1 LSARATRL
9 WHVGGKD
16 VDLRIPLLLRM
27 RQAGFEVAAAGAGCR
42 APFEAA
48 GIPYF
53 EYGLA
58 PGLQPWAD
66 WAARRRLAALLAQER
81 PALAHAFDTKPGLLL
96 PHAARGAPG
105 VRCVRTITG
114 LGRLFARDDLAA
126 QAGRAVYRAAQ
137 RRVAPR
143 CALTVFQN
151 EDDRDEFLAHDLL
164 RGRPHALVRGSGVD
178 AAALRAAAPA
188 AGAVAALR
196 RQLGAEG
203 GLLVLMVARVV
214 PSKGVREFMDAAAQV
229 RADRPATFVLVG
241 PADEGE
247 RSAAQLGREAQSHP
261 HVRYLGRRDD
271 VPALLAAADVFAL
284 PTWYREGL
292 PRVLLEAAV
301 MRVPIVT
308 TAVPG
313 CREVVHDGVTGLV
326 VPPRDATALA
336 QAIGRL
342 AGEPALRT
350 RLAAAAE
357 RHVLEHF
364 SLDRVAA
371 DTLALYRTLLDEG

>member
-1 LSARATRL
+1 VSGRATRL

-27 RQAGFEVAAAGAGCR
+27 RQAGFDVAAAGAGCP

-53 EYGLA
+53 DYGLA
-58 PGLQPWAD
+58 PGLQPLED
-66 WAARRRLAALLAQER
+66 LAARRRLAALLRQQR
-81 PALAHAFDTKPGLLL
+81 PDLAHAFDTKPGLLL
-96 PHAARGAPG
+96 PHAARGCAG

-126 QAGRAVYRAAQ
+126 RAGRAVYRAAQ
-137 RRVAPR
+137 RRVAPH

-151 EDDRDEFLAHDLL
+151 EEDRDEFLAHDLL

-178 AAALRAAAPA
+178 PAALRAAVPAPA
-188 AGAVAALR
+188 ATAALR
-196 RQLGAEG
+196 RELGAEG

-214 PSKGVREFMDAAAQV
+214 PSKGVREFLDAAGRV
-229 RADRPATFVLVG
+229 RAGRPAAFVLVG

-247 RSAAQLGREAQSHP
+247 RSAARLRRDVASHP

-301 MRVPIVT
+301 LRVPIVT

-313 CREVVHDGVTGLV
+313 CREVVQDGVTGLV
-326 VPPRDATALA
+326 VAPRDAGALA
-336 QAIGRL
+336 GAIGRL
-342 AGEPALRT
+342 ADDPALRA
-350 RLAAAAE
+350 RLADAAE

-371 DTLALYRTLLDEG
+371 DTLALYRAVLDG

>member
-1 LSARATRL
+1 MSARATRL

-27 RQAGFEVAAAGAGCR
+27 RQAGFDVAAAGAGCA

-48 GIPYF
+48 AIPYF

-58 PGLQPWAD
+58 PGLAPLAD
-66 WAARRRLAALLAQER
+66 LASRRRLAALLRQQR
-81 PALAHAFDTKPGLLL
+81 PELVHAFDTKPGLLL
-96 PHAARGAPG
+96 PHAARGVPG

-126 QAGRAVYRAAQ
+126 RAGRAVYRAAQ
-137 RRVAPR
+137 RRVAPG
-143 CALTVFQN
+143 CAMTVFQN
-151 EDDRDEFLAHDLL
+151 EDDRDEFLGHDLL

-188 AGAVAALR
+188 PAAVAGLR
-196 RQLGAEG
+196 RQLDAEG

-214 PSKGVREFMDAAAQV
+214 PSKGVRELMDAAGLVSAE
-229 RADRPATFVLVG
+229 RRATFVLVG

-247 RSAAQLGREAQSHP
+247 RSSAQLRREVESHP

-336 QAIGRL
+336 QAIRRL
-342 AGEPALRT
+342 ADEPDLRA

-364 SLDRVAA
+364 SLDRVVS
-371 DTLALYRTLLDEG
+371 DTLEVYRAVLERG